1 MVIIW
6 RLKRLTVKLRKERG
20 LDPIE
25 DENDLPDP
33 QQVADYVS
41 VRVLP
46 FPIRLP
52 LTNAGIE

>member
-6 RLKRLTVKLRKERG
+6 RLKRLTVKLRKDRG

-41 VRVLP
+41 VRVFSSL
-46 FPIRLP
+46 
-52 LTNAGIE
+52 A